1 MKNPGL
7 VLNTRWRTQG
17 SAGWV
22 EYWICKKKAI
32 IIENE
37 VDEYAPVGET
47 LRTLLDDTIDLD
59 YVFKFTHPQ
68 FTQASI

>member
-47 LRTLLDDTIDLD
+47 LRTLLDDTTDLD